1 MLLYS
6 RNCFLSVFSPGE
18 AMTKLRISKFMKA
31 PCSSNT
37 EITPNILIATEIQFL
52 NCSWAGLK
60 TLLENE
66 EYEKPYYISK
76 EKNIHMVT
84 T

>member
-1 MLLYS
+1 MLLYL
-6 RNCFLSVFSPGE
+6 RNCFLSVFSKGKAVTE
-18 AMTKLRISKFMKA
+18 LRISKFMKS

-52 NCSWAGLK
+52 NCSWTGLE

-66 EYEKPYYISK
+66 EYEKPCYIFK
-76 EKNIHMVT
+76 EEDIYIFII
-84 T
+84 